1 MLLRSYDR
9 HHILALV
16 LLIGLSNAICA
27 QDDGGKGEAAANAT
41 NPLAFVTKLQF
52 QPNYTWKDGGGDQLS
67 FVSRIIQPTKTIGLP
82 FIKSKDPSKVY
93 TIYRL
98 EFPVVSQT
106 YAQESPANATGMGDM
121 ILLDAI
127 AFKQAWG
134 LLGVG
139 PALSMPTGSPDVLS
153 SGKWSAGLAVVGLYT
168 KVKGWQLGA
177 LGQQFFSVAGDA
189 DRPDQNF
196 LLLQPI
202 VNKIMGGG
210 YFLQL
215 SPIMKFDWVNEQYN
229 IPLSL
234 GIGKAFA
241 QNLSLNIA
249 PQYVVSGPGKGDF
262 TLQLNINT
270 MFAPTP

>member
-1 MLLRSYDR
+1 MLLFIST
-9 HHILALV
+9 ASTAMV
-16 LLIGLSNAICA
+16 

-67 FVSRIIQPTKTIGLP
+67 LVSRIIQPTRTIGLP

-106 YAQESPANATGMGDM
+106 YAPESPENATGTGDM

-139 PALSMPTGSPDVLS
+139 PALMIPTGSPDVLTN
-153 SGKWSAGLAVVGLYT
+153 GKWSAGLAVVGLYT
-168 KVKGWQLGA
+168 KIKGWQLGA

-202 VNKIMGGG
+202 INKIMSGG
-210 YFLQL
+210 
-215 SPIMKFDWVNEQYN
+215 
-229 IPLSL
+229 
-234 GIGKAFA
+234 
-241 QNLSLNIA
+241 
-249 PQYVVSGPGKGDF
+249 
-262 TLQLNINT
+262 
-270 MFAPTP
+270 

>member
-1 MLLRSYDR
+1 MPLPARPLL
-9 HHILALV
+9 LLFV
-16 LLIGLSNAICA
+16 LISTASAVVA

-52 QPNYTWKDGGGDQLS
+52 QPNYTWKDAGGELLS
-67 FVSRIIQPTKTIGLP
+67 LVSRIIQPTATIGLP
-82 FIKSKDPSKVY
+82 FIKSNDPDKVY

-106 YAQESPANATGMGDM
+106 YAPESPANATGMGDM

-139 PALSMPTGSPDVLS
+139 PALMMPTGSPDVLTT
-153 SGKWSAGLAVVGLYT
+153 GKWSAGLAVVGLYT

-202 VNKIMGGG
+202 INKIVGGG
-210 YFLQL
+210 YFLQF
-215 SPIMKFDWVNEQYN
+215 SPIMKFDWENQQN
-229 IPLSL
+229 SIPLSL
-234 GIGKAFA
+234 SFGKAFA
-241 QNLSLNIA
+241 KNLSMTLA
-249 PQYVVSGPGKGDF
+249 PQYVVSGPGQGDF
-262 TLQLNINT
+262 TLQVNINT
-270 MFAPTP
+270 MFAATK